1 MSVFN
6 LFYISGFALIAFML
20 ITWQLS
26 KLSACSGLREGAAWV
41 GYGLLVIGYAFSL
54 IACFC

>member
-1 MSVFN
+1 MFN

-26 KLSACSGLREGAAWV
+26 KLPACSGLREGAAWV
-41 GYGLLVIGYAFSL
+41 GYGLLVVGYAFSL
-54 IACFC
+54 MIGFC